1 MVNEAIVRTALD
13 ESSDEV
19 ITVVSVVAV
28 VSVVVDSSFSAQEI
42 MVRLKPE
49 TKIIFKS
56 FLIFFLFRKLK
67 KKD

>member
-13 ESSDEV
+13 ESPDEV

-49 TKIIFKS
+49 TKIMYKIF
-56 FLIFFLFRKLK
+56 FIFFLFRKLK